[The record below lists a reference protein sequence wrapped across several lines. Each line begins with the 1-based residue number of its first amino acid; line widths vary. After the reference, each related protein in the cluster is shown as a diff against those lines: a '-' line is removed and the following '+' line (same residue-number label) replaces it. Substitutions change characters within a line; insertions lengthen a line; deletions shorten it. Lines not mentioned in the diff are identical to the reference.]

1 MSGKIYSI
9 QYLRGLA
16 ALGVVFCH
24 YGAGISSL
32 FAFGQ
37 AGVYVFFMISGFMIV
52 YSLQSEDYKPRNFLR
67 FMLKRS
73 IRIDLPY
80 YVVILLT
87 FLVFY
92 VLSLVPGFHGH
103 ALKFIP
109 GQFLAH
115 LLYVVPFSG
124 YTFYNNVFWTLGV
137 EVQFY
142 LLVGA
147 LYFVF
152 RTELW
157 QTLFIVLF
165 CLACMI
171 VFTQG
176 YNLVFTYGPFFAAG
190 MALIPFYKTRTATD
204 AFLPLAILAFIYY
217 RFGIG
222 IGLLITTGCLIV
234 LYTKVVIKPLYMLGE
249 ISYSLYLIHGLVF
262 IIVAGCIKKVD
273 ANFYAHQYLYIYAEV
288 AIAIAAACI
297 FNLLIEKPSQ
307 RFSKK
312 VAEYSKQKRIQKME
326 GGKPIR
332 NNKIIAKC

>member
-1 MSGKIYSI
+1 VPGKIYSI

-24 YGAGISSL
+24 YGAGISSM

-37 AGVYVFFMISGFMIV
+37 AGVYVFFMISGFIIV
-52 YSLQSEDYKPRNFLR
+52 YSLQSEDYKPRDFLR

-80 YVVILLT
+80 YAVILLS
-87 FLVFY
+87 FLVLY

-103 ALKFIP
+103 TLSFIP

-157 QTLFIVLF
+157 QMLFIILFSLSCKIVLK
-165 CLACMI
+165 
-171 VFTQG
+171 QG

-190 MALIPFYKTRTATD
+190 MALIPFYKRRTATD
-204 AFLPLAILAFIYY
+204 AILPLLILAVIYY
-217 RFGIG
+217 RFNIG
-222 IGLLITTGCLIV
+222 VGLLITAASLIV

-262 IIVAGCIKKVD
+262 IIVAGCIKRVD
-273 ANFYAHQYLYIYAEV
+273 GNFYEHQYIYIYAEV

-307 RFSKK
+307 RLSKK
-312 VAEYSKQKRIQKME
+312 VADYLKQKRLQKME
-326 GGKPIR
+326 GVKLTGATR
-332 NNKIIAKC
+332 